1 MIPLKVLL
9 LIAYIG
15 NFKAQVQKYPRETG
29 FLILQLP
36 FSRICREIVH
46 SVSVVNVQT
55 VSDVAPVE
63 HISSNAVKILQIEA
77 ENYILKYLACKY
89 YISMDEDIK
98 H

>member
-1 MIPLKVLL
+1 MIFLKVLL

-15 NFKAQVQKYPRETG
+15 NFKAQVQKYERETG

-36 FSRICREIVH
+36 FSRICHEIVQT
-46 SVSVVNVQT
+46 VSVENVQT

-63 HISSNAVKILQIEA
+63 HISSDAVKIVPTEA

-89 YISMDEDIK
+89 YISMHKDI
-98 H
+98 